1 MVMKMKMGDALD
13 KVLEYHEA
21 TKHRPG
27 GHARGP
33 AGLDWENEPGPFR
46 RYTGSEV
53 IPLEKLD
60 LCRREKLDLSGISQL
75 FYGSMAL
82 SAWKLSGASKWSL
95 RVNPSSGDLHPT
107 EGYLICGPIPGLT
120 DEPGVF
126 HYSSQVHGLELR
138 ARVTPDAWES
148 LGLPEGAVLVA
159 LSSIF
164 WRESWKYGER
174 AFRYCHLDTGHAIA
188 ALSISASCLG
198 WHAALI
204 DGLSTDQI
212 GILAGITG
220 GEEGET
226 ERPDCL
232 IAICSKGTDGKVQID
247 PEALVRFE
255 KLSWNGTPN
264 RLSREHV
271 SWPIIDMVAEAVSKP
286 GTEDH
291 SGKKGSPVSPSW
303 CRVVRS
309 RRSAQSMDGKTVMP
323 QEKFY
328 RILGQTIPGKAPFDA
343 LPWTP
348 LVNVAIFVHRVQ
360 GLGRGLYML
369 VRDPGQS
376 EAVRSCLRDDF
387 TWERPP
393 GCPDGLGLRMLAFGD
408 ARDAARMSSCRQ
420 DIASDGCF
428 CAAMI
433 ARFEEPLRE
442 KGPWFY
448 PRLHWECGMIGQA
461 LYLGA
466 EESGLKGCGIGC
478 FLDDVVH
485 SLLGI
490 GSREYQD
497 LYHFTVGMAVEDTR
511 LTTLPAY
518 P

>member
-1 MVMKMKMGDALD
+1 MRGDLD
-13 KVLEYHEA
+13 IVLEYHQA
-21 TKHRPG
+21 TKHRPTG
-27 GHARGP
+27 YARGP
-33 AGLDWENEPGPFR
+33 AGLDWANEPNPFR
-46 RYTGSEV
+46 RYMGSEQ

-60 LCRREKLDLSGISQL
+60 LGEKPEKLDKSSISRL
-75 FYGSMAL
+75 FYGGLAL
-82 SAWKLSGASKWSL
+82 SAWKQSGGAKWSL

-107 EGYLICGPIPGLT
+107 EGYLISGPISGLI

-126 HYSSQVHGLELR
+126 HYSPQVHGLELR
-138 ARVTPDAWES
+138 ARIPHDAYES
-148 LGLPEGAVLVA
+148 LGLPEGTVLIA

-174 AFRYCHLDTGHAIA
+174 AFRYCQLDVGHALA
-188 ALSISASCLG
+188 ALSVSASCLG

-212 GILAGITG
+212 GLLAGISG

-232 IAICSKGTDGKVQID
+232 IAIQSISADGKIQIA
-247 PEALVRFE
+247 PEVLEHFRRI
-255 KLSWNGTPN
+255 SWLGTPN

-271 SWPIIDMVAEAVSKP
+271 SWPIIGMVAEAVAKP
-286 GTEDH
+286 RTEDH
-291 SGKKGSPVSPSW
+291 LGPKGAGAPNSW
-303 CRVVRS
+303 CKIARS
-309 RRSAQSMDGKTVMP
+309 RRSAQSMDGRTVMP
-323 QEKFY
+323 QELFY
-328 RILGQTIPGKAPFDA
+328 RILGRVIPGRTPFDA
-343 LPWTP
+343 LPWP
-348 LVNVAIFVHRVQ
+348 AQVHMALFVHRVQ

-376 EAVRSCLRDDF
+376 EAVKSCLRDDF
-387 TWERPP
+387 SWERPP
-393 GCPDGLGLRMLAFGD
+393 GCPDGLGLRLLALGD
-408 ARDAARMSSCRQ
+408 AREAAKISSCRQ

-433 ARFEEPLRE
+433 ALFEEPLHE

-448 PRLHWECGMIGQA
+448 PRLHWECGMIGQT

-490 GSREYQD
+490 KSREYQD
-497 LYHFTVGMAVEDTR
+497 LYHFTVGMAVEDKR

-518 P
+518 S